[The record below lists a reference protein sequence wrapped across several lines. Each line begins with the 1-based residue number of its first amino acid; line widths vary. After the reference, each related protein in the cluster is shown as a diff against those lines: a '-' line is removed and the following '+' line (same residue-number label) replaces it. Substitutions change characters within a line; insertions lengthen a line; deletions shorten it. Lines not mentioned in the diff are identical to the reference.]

1 MNEQPLQENVK
12 AEDVLNSE
20 NLDEYQR
27 AMRFFRNQLL
37 DLHTNVYLLEQILFF
52 PIRLFVGPDSFFFR
66 QVIINFFNMSVLII
80 MKLTKD
86 QGQGVYTL
94 DSFKNKVRQ
103 FVKSEYQASFQ
114 ERLRT
119 QRFNQRTKTLLE
131 KTKRLRDQQIAH
143 ALVHDYIT
151 TGMTPEHEPLSF
163 SELKILKDELTD
175 LFRVLSFNIF
185 YSLLPVGYN
194 SGVSS
199 NSGDR
204 SDIEQI
210 LDGIARNSYILNLPE
225 RDSIL
230 WQSMRSTYSDYQIK
244 QINHYRKKFGLK
256 EV

>member
-1 MNEQPLQENVK
+1 MNEQLLQENVK

-27 AMRFFRNQLL
+27 AILFFRNQLL
-37 DLHTNVYLLEQILFF
+37 DLHTNVYLLEQILSF
-52 PIRLFVGPDSFFFR
+52 PIGLFVGPDAFFFR
-66 QVIINFFNMSVLII
+66 QVIINFFDMSVLII

-94 DSFKNKVRQ
+94 GSFKNKVRQ
-103 FVKSEYQASFQ
+103 FVKSEYRASFQ
-114 ERLRT
+114 ERVRT
-119 QRFNQRTKTLLE
+119 QRLNQRKERLLE

-151 TGMTPEHEPLSF
+151 TGTTPEHEPLSF
-163 SELKILKDELTD
+163 SELKTLKDELTA
-175 LFRVLSFNIF
+175 LFRVLSFNSF
-185 YSLLPVGYN
+185 YSLLPGSYN

-199 NSGDR
+199 NSGDI
-204 SDIEQI
+204 SDIEQF

-230 WQSMRSTYSDYQIK
+230 WQSLRSTYSDGRIK
-244 QINHYRKKFGLK
+244 QINHYRRKFGLK